1 MTFKKIMSMLLAL
14 SMVLGLLGS
23 GIFVTKTDA
32 VESTPTYH
40 VAGEINQAAY
50 SDSYYLVADVM
61 VGETKT
67 QYAYSGGTVSHTA
80 PGTLPTG
87 LSSASN
93 IIALTLVQNEN
104 GFQMTHSTSSIYCYD
119 VNNNGEIHTGHNAA
133 AADWKHKFTWDA
145 TNQQIHHDIDG
156 EDYVLVCKFVVL
168 ASKKNETVYNPNNYR
183 WRMLFVP
190 VSELGDDGVYPV
202 KLMTKRVCTF
212 GSEWVTDG
220 VNHWHE
226 CSCGAKKDE
235 TAHDI
240 DNAQWQKGDP
250 ADTTTDQVN
259 HWKVCNDC
267 GAVVTATKG
276 EHNFGD
282 WTFEATTQSRTCA
295 DCGFVQTT
303 ALHDHTQFESTD
315 YKSDDTHH
323 WKYCTECG
331 TQVGEKVGHSGSTGN
346 TSDTQHW
353 KVCEVCEAEY
363 EKGDHSYT
371 GEYQKDDTH
380 HWKTCECG
388 KPDFADHV
396 WGEWVDDTATGGLKN
411 TCTTCGQVAYADVLN
426 EGIYYLNAKVENV
439 EQYFIHSSSTNLN
452 GTHSLKTTNDITV
465 SNQITVTRKY
475 DEEVGDFIYYLT
487 YLEGDDET
495 PWYLYLN
502 AGTTGR
508 TQNAQYAHI
517 GFRWDAENE
526 YLYRMDGSNKR
537 ILAFT
542 QMPKGDETNE
552 LRIYGVLESEMTT
565 RGDVAAGLQKTHE
578 HAFAGQ
584 YFSDDNGHWQKCEC
598 GLESEHVKHEVTK
611 WTVHTEA
618 TETTAGSKT
627 GTCSVCNKALSKE
640 IPPRVKDGIYYL
652 TATVGG
658 VAQYFRTTGS
668 GEAVTQTLPYSLCA
682 TSDKTAATQVAIT
695 LNEDTNTYTIS
706 YFTNKTLYLYINDEK
721 VGGELDNIIDT
732 GVTGGESE
740 ARTPFIW
747 DPENK
752 ILYQMEGDV
761 KYVLAFKT
769 LTNTKTNEQEL
780 RLVGVPVSELS
791 DSVVAAKL
799 ELYHEHKYSEDWKS
813 DAANH
818 WHDCACGTKKDEET
832 HTVTEWTT
840 DKEATETEDGS
851 KSGKCDVCGAKV
863 TTKIPAT
870 GLVIEPPANGEV
882 KYLSAEINGVRY
894 FYRVTVSGES
904 VTSTTPYSLYATT
917 NIAEAKPVTMKVA
930 DGNYVM
936 GYASGDKTHYIYV
949 NASGVGI
956 TAKEDAA
963 LVNFAWDE
971 ENKVL
976 YQMEGDVKYVL
987 VIKAMD
993 NAKTGAKELRITAV
1007 PLAEALADSN
1017 VHMVELYSDSSA
1029 NTGDRSVTGLMA
1041 AVMVLSLCAMG
1052 AIVTTKKKWF

>member
-32 VESTPTYH
+32 E
-40 VAGEINQAAY
+40 EAAPEALHAIGALSNATTCY
-50 SDSYYLVADVM
+50 IYADV
-61 VGETKT
+61 VDNGALSQRVFVSGGATETAMYT
-67 QYAYSGGTVSHTA
+67 MRAYAYDGSNGLEIKCYEKSSHTPA
-80 PGTLPTG
+80 GYYFYTG
-87 LSSASN
+87 KSSSNKRLFIYSYDHSATVGWDTNASSEDGKSTWM
-93 IIALTLVQNEN
+93 LTFN
-104 GFQMTHSTSSIYCYD
+104 
-119 VNNNGEIHTGHNAA
+119 
-133 AADWKHKFTWDA
+133 WDA
-145 TNQQIHHDIDG
+145 TNQKIYQQVPKSEGEGYDI
-156 EDYVLVCKFVVL
+156 YVLVCKKIDL
-168 ASKKNETVYNPNNYR
+168 TAGGSD
-183 WRMLFVP
+183 WRMVFVP
-190 VSELGDDGVYPV
+190 ESEANATGNYVAKLGN
-202 KLMTKRVCTF
+202 KSTCTF
-212 GSEWVTDG
+212 GTEWVSDG

-235 TAHDI
+235 TAHNT
-240 DNAQWQKGDP
+240 DNAEWEKGLE
-250 ADTTTDQVN
+250 N
-259 HWKVCNDC
+259 HWKECNDC

-282 WTFEATTQSRTCA
+282 WTFEATTQSRTCT
-295 DCGFVQTT
+295 DCGHVQTT
-303 ALHDHTQFESTD
+303 PLHDHTQFESTD
-315 YKSDDTHH
+315 YKSDGAQH

-331 TQVGEKVGHSGSTGN
+331 TQVGEKVNHSGSDID

-353 KVCEVCEAEY
+353 KICEVCEAEY
-363 EKGDHSYT
+363 EKAGHVYT
-371 GEYQKDDTH
+371 GEYQNDDYR
-380 HWKTCECG
+380 HWKFCECG
-388 KPDFADHV
+388 KPDIADHV

-411 TCTTCGQVAYADVLN
+411 TCTTCQHVVYADVLN

-439 EQYFIHSSSTNLN
+439 DQYFIHSAGTNLN

-465 SNQITVTRKY
+465 SNQITVTREY
-475 DEEVGDFIYYLT
+475 DEELADFVYYLT
-487 YLEGDDET
+487 YLEGEDTT

-526 YLYRMDGSNKR
+526 YLYRMDGANKR

-542 QMPKGDETNE
+542 QMPKGDDTTE

-565 RGDVAAGLQKTHE
+565 SGAVAAGLQKTHE
-578 HAFAGQ
+578 HSFAGE

-598 GLESEHVKHEVTK
+598 GLESEHVKHEVAK

-627 GTCSVCNKALSKE
+627 GTCSVCDKALSKQ
-640 IPPRVKDGIYYL
+640 IPPRVKDGVYYL

-682 TSDKTAATQVAIT
+682 TADKAAATQVAIT

-721 VGGELDNIIDT
+721 VGGELDNIVDT

-780 RLVGVPVSELS
+780 RLVGVPVTELS

-799 ELYHEHKYSEDWKS
+799 ELFHEHKYSEDWKS

-818 WHDCACGTKKDEET
+818 WHDCDCGSKKNEEA
-832 HTVTEWTT
+832 HSVTEWTT

-851 KSGKCDVCGAKV
+851 KSGKCDVCGTKV

-870 GLVIEPPANGEV
+870 GLVIEPPENGDV
-882 KYLSAEINGVRY
+882 VYLSVEINGVRY
-894 FYRVTVSGES
+894 FYRHTVSGES

-917 NIAEAKPVTMKVA
+917 NIADAMPITMKVA
-930 DGNYVM
+930 DDAYVM
-936 GYASGDKTHYIYV
+936 TYTMGEKGYRIYV
-949 NASGVGI
+949 NGSGVGI
-956 TAKEDAA
+956 TAKDDAE
-963 LVNFAWDE
+963 LVNFTWDE

-987 VIKAMD
+987 VFKTMD
-993 NAKTGAKELRITAV
+993 NTKTGAKELRIVAV
-1007 PLAEALADSN
+1007 PIAEALADSN
-1017 VHMVELYSDSSA
+1017 VHIVELYTDASA
-1029 NTGDRSVTGLMA
+1029 NTGDDSMIGMMA
-1041 AVMVLSLCAMG
+1041 VIMVLSLCAMG
-1052 AIVTTKKKWF
+1052 AIVTTKKWF